1 MALHY
6 VGFGD
11 DRIWN
16 ARRIWGEP
24 DFWHRNWDWRAW
36 QESRVPGDVII
47 FATGTEA
54 DPPKAQG
61 WDDSQQNIVAYAT
74 PEELK

>member
-1 MALHY
+1 MALHF

-16 ARRIWGEP
+16 ARRIFGEP
-24 DFWHRNWDWRAW
+24 DFYHRNWDVRAQ
-36 QESRVPGDVII
+36 QESSVPGDVVV
-47 FATGTEA
+47 FANGTI
-54 DPPKAQG
+54 DSPPKPSG

-74 PEELK
+74 KEDLR